1 MENRNSNYQ
10 EQLKQ
15 ICQEVNEYVMN
26 RFKYKNPPANIT
38 SGTNILMPP
47 KAQISIY
54 LRFFHEQVYKLWPPK
69 PIIIAQLGFKKTRKG
84 NGTHFL
90 SFLKDIAMRYDY
102 DYIGLESTNDNSS
115 AFAEHFNFKDLG
127 DKWNY
132 LISIKE
138 LHIP

>member
-1 MENRNSNYQ
+1 MKNRNSSYQ
-10 EQLKQ
+10 KQLEQ

-26 RFKYKNPPANIT
+26 RFKYKIPPAYIT
-38 SGTNILMPP
+38 SGTNIFMPP
-47 KAQISIY
+47 QAQISIY

-69 PIIIAQLGFKKTRKG
+69 TIIIAQLGFKKARKG

-90 SFLKDIAMRYDY
+90 SFLKDIAMKYDY